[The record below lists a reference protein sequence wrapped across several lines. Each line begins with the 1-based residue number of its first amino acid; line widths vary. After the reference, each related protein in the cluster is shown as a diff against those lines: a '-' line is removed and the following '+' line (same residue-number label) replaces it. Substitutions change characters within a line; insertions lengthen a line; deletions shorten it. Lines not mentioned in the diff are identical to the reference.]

1 MVRVKK
7 LKIVCD
13 SACRIPDAH
22 IKGRMNKGKS
32 ACGILFFD
40 ENETLVSQKGF
51 YLGEMTTPQAE
62 YNGLIKALDTASQ
75 FCRNDLEIW
84 MDSEF
89 IIRQMNGDY
98 RIKSEN
104 MKPLFDQ
111 VKSLERRFLGK
122 VSYFHH
128 PRTTKLAKQADK
140 LANDE
145 LDNKISS

>member
-1 MVRVKK
+1 MTKTKK
-7 LKIVCD
+7 LKIICD

-32 ACGILFFD
+32 ACGIVFLD
-40 ENETLVSQKGF
+40 EDDNIVHQKSF

-62 YNGLIKALDTASQ
+62 YTGLIKALDSASQ
-75 FCRNDLEIW
+75 FCRNELEVW

-98 RIKSEN
+98 AIKSEN
-104 MKPLFDQ
+104 MKPLFDK
-111 VKSLERRFLGK
+111 VKSLERRFSII
-122 VSYFHH
+122 SYFHH

-145 LDNKISS
+145 LDKRISL